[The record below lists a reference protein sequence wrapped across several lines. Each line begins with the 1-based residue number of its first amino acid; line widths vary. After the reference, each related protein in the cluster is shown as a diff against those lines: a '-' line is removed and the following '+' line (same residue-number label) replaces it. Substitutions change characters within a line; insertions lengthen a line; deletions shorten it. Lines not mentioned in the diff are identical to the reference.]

1 MLKQVATIYNKER
14 EELYQKYR
22 IFQLHKW
29 EILRIVK
36 QKMLAQKIENVERA
50 KQLKLWI
57 VHSRLRIIIDRIF

>member
-14 EELYQKYR
+14 EEFYQKYR

-36 QKMLAQKIENVERA
+36 QKMLAQKI
-50 KQLKLWI
+50 
-57 VHSRLRIIIDRIF
+57 